1 MFLARCCYSQKE
13 ELRTR
18 TSDNK
23 RSRSHSERF
32 SFAKSLC
39 VSFSAR
45 VRFSAAC
52 KARTNIFVVFVGEKK
67 LFHTHINTKKK
78 SSLKNEREDFLR
90 SDNEKNRDECYD
102 GINETFHKR
111 QPVHRCCF
119 GHCLTLVYCRET
131 QSRPRFGKNKN
142 ILLFVGFFFFDQ
154 LETVHA
160 RFASCLGRYD
170 SRTVAIRRE

>member
-1 MFLARCCYSQKE
+1 MRKEFYLFLARCCYSQKE

-52 KARTNIFVVFVGEKK
+52 KARTYYICRICRRKNCFVHPNCQTPPRKS
-67 LFHTHINTKKK
+67 K
-78 SSLKNEREDFLR
+78 SSLKNVREGFLR

-102 GINETFHKR
+102 GINET
-111 QPVHRCCF
+111 
-119 GHCLTLVYCRET
+119 
-131 QSRPRFGKNKN
+131 
-142 ILLFVGFFFFDQ
+142 
-154 LETVHA
+154 
-160 RFASCLGRYD
+160 
-170 SRTVAIRRE
+170 

>member
-39 VSFSAR
+39 VLSLRACGSLRPAKR
-45 VRFSAAC
+45 VR
-52 KARTNIFVVFVGEKK
+52 TIFVVFVGEKIV
-67 LFHTHINTKKK
+67 LFTQTPPRKSK
-78 SSLKNEREDFLR
+78 SSLKNVREGFLR

-102 GINETFHKR
+102 GINET
-111 QPVHRCCF
+111 
-119 GHCLTLVYCRET
+119 
-131 QSRPRFGKNKN
+131 
-142 ILLFVGFFFFDQ
+142 
-154 LETVHA
+154 
-160 RFASCLGRYD
+160 
-170 SRTVAIRRE
+170 

>member
-39 VSFSAR
+39 VLSLRACGSLRPAKR
-45 VRFSAAC
+45 VRA
-52 KARTNIFVVFVGEKK
+52 IFVVFVGEKK
-67 LFHTHINTKKK
+67 LFVRTHAHQEKK
-78 SSLKNEREDFLR
+78 SSLKNVREGFLR

-102 GINETFHKR
+102 GINET
-111 QPVHRCCF
+111 
-119 GHCLTLVYCRET
+119 
-131 QSRPRFGKNKN
+131 
-142 ILLFVGFFFFDQ
+142 
-154 LETVHA
+154 
-160 RFASCLGRYD
+160 
-170 SRTVAIRRE
+170 